1 MVNSLKAIALALVLL
16 LIAIDPGRAQCT
28 GQPNANTVC
37 AGPAT
42 GGAGLPGFRALTP
55 ADVPAAGGVTIDS
68 GGTPITGATA
78 GQILYNA
85 AGFVN
90 GFVVGGD
97 CTFTAPNFTCTKTGG
112 VNFAPSAT
120 TDTRNATNINS
131 GTLASARLATGFV
144 VAGNGLSGGS
154 VAGGGTIAADF
165 ATAAQFMSA
174 TANKILPADQVFTA
188 EVPITFSATPT
199 FNFNTFINA
208 SITLTGNITAITA
221 SNIKAGQ
228 AGMLRF
234 IQDGTGG
241 RTIPTTLSGSFHCP
255 GGCNYVLSTP
265 AASVDVIPYVCVSTA
280 YCIGGPL
287 IKDVK

>member
-1 MVNSLKAIALALVLL
+1 MFYN
-16 LIAIDPGRAQCT
+16 
-28 GQPNANTVC
+28 N
-37 AGPAT
+37 
-42 GGAGLPGFRALTP
+42 GGIFT
-55 ADVPAAGGVTIDS
+55 
-68 GGTPITGATA
+68 
-78 GQILYNA
+78 
-85 AGFVN
+85 

-97 CTFTAPNFTCTKTGG
+97 CTFAAPNFTCTKTGG
-112 VNFAPSAT
+112 VTFAASAK
-120 TDTRNATNINS
+120 TDTTNASNIGS

-144 VAGNGLSGGS
+144 IAGTGLSGGS

-174 TANKILPADQVFTA
+174 TTNKVLAADRVFTSELA
-188 EVPITFSATPT
+188 LTYSATPT
-199 FNFNTFINA
+199 IDFNAFINA
-208 SITLTGNITAITA
+208 SMTLTGNITSITA
-221 SNIKAGQ
+221 SNMKAGQ

-241 RTIPTTLSGSFHCP
+241 RTIPPALSGSFHCP